1 MQYIVL
7 IFFEIFFVIVVKLF
21 LFNVLNWV
29 KNFPFFLKVEF
40 FN

>member
-21 LFNVLNWV
+21 LFNVLRWV
-29 KNFPFFLKVEF
+29 KNFPFLLKVEL